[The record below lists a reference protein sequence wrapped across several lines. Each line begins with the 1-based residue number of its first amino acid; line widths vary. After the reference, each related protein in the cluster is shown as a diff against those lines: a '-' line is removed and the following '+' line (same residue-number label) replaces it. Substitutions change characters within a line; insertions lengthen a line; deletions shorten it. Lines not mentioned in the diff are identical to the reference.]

1 MKEGPPPL
9 EVIEANL
16 RKRLAYPYR
25 WHRRQDNRHD
35 AATDFIY
42 ATVEFEVLMAR
53 IEERFKAGPD
63 FLAWRD
69 YALNRW
75 YNYWSARGVE
85 MIFAQMPGV
94 VPHRDPRDRL
104 VDFTL
109 RGIPFDH
116 KTTVFPRGFG
126 HDLAYARRH
135 PRELL
140 RWLYARQSRER
151 RHHLGNRLF
160 LVLYRADGEHWRL
173 RAELSWLAQ
182 HIRAYVQRFDPGR
195 LYAFSLSPPQRTL
208 ADLIWAIRS

>member
-1 MKEGPPPL
+1 MTTL
-9 EVIEANL
+9 ATIEANL
-16 RKRLAYPYR
+16 RRRMAFPYR
-25 WHRRQDNRHD
+25 WHRRQDDRHD
-35 AATDFIY
+35 RATDFIY
-42 ATVEFEVLMAR
+42 EIADFDALVEAIEARFGGSRDFER
-53 IEERFKAGPD
+53 
-63 FLAWRD
+63 WRD

-94 VPHRDPRDRL
+94 VPHRDRRDRL

-126 HDLAYARRH
+126 HDLAHARRH

-140 RWLYARQSRER
+140 RWLYARQRRER

-160 LVLYRADGEHWRL
+160 LVLHRADGEHWRL
-173 RAELSWLAQ
+173 RAELSWLAGI
-182 HIRAYVQRFDPGR
+182 IRAYVRTFEPAR
-195 LYAFSLSPPQRTL
+195 LHCLALSPERETL
-208 ADLIWAIRS
+208 ADLIWAVWEGA

>member
-1 MKEGPPPL
+1 MATL
-9 EVIEANL
+9 ESIEANL
-16 RKRLAYPYR
+16 RRRLDFPYR
-25 WHRRQDNRHD
+25 WHRRQDDRHD
-35 AATDFIY
+35 RATDFIY
-42 ATVEFEVLMAR
+42 EIADFDALMAA
-53 IEERFKAGPD
+53 IEARFGGSRDFER
-63 FLAWRD
+63 WRD

-94 VPHRDPRDRL
+94 VPHRDRRDRL

-126 HDLAYARRH
+126 HDLDYARRH
-135 PRELL
+135 PRALL

-160 LVLYRADGEHWRL
+160 LVLHRADGEHWRL
-173 RAELSWLAQ
+173 RAELSWLAG
-182 HIRAYVQRFDPGR
+182 IVRAYVRTFDAAR
-195 LYAFSLSPPQRTL
+195 LHRLALSPEGETL
-208 ADLIWAIRS
+208 ADLIWAVREEP

>member
-1 MKEGPPPL
+1 MTTL
-9 EVIEANL
+9 ATIEANL
-16 RKRLAYPYR
+16 RRRMAFPYR
-25 WHRRQDNRHD
+25 WHRRQDDRHD
-35 AATDFIY
+35 RATDFIY
-42 ATVEFEVLMAR
+42 EIADFDALMETIEARFGGSRDFER
-53 IEERFKAGPD
+53 
-63 FLAWRD
+63 WRD

-94 VPHRDPRDRL
+94 VPHRDRRDRL

-160 LVLYRADGEHWRL
+160 LVLHRADGEHWRL
-173 RAELSWLAQ
+173 RAELSWLAGI
-182 HIRAYVQRFDPGR
+182 IRAYVRTFEPAR
-195 LYAFSLSPPQRTL
+195 LHRLALSPERETL
-208 ADLIWAIRS
+208 ADLIWAVWEGA